1 MKYARYPVPRSL
13 QNWIRYFWS
22 YDAHTPEINTLHI
35 RSFADCYPRLIFQDL
50 RSYAP
55 IKDGTGTAMPVCY
68 LSGLDTRPSDAFWES
83 RFSHFGVSF
92 YPHALHTFF
101 RIDATA
107 LTNEMPD
114 LLLLD
119 KSPVSH
125 LLLNADSHH
134 ERVTVLSKY
143 FQDKLTA
150 MPADPVITHFFN
162 TRQAERLGVAGN
174 LSGIA
179 LLYGLSERQLQRKF
193 KTHVGVSASK
203 FIRIQKFEKA
213 LALIANARYG
223 ELTTLA
229 YELGYSDQAH
239 FINDFKTFTQLAP
252 YAFLKNANLGSES
265 NSFIYSASQL

>member
-1 MKYARYPVPRSL
+1 MKYAQYPVPRSL

-22 YDAHTPEINTLHI
+22 YDAHTPEVSTLHI

-50 RSYAP
+50 HAYAP
-55 IKDGTGTAMPVCY
+55 IKDGAGNVMPACF

-114 LLLLD
+114 LLFLD

-125 LLLNADSHH
+125 LLLSANSHH
-134 ERVTVLSKY
+134 ERVTVLSNY
-143 FQDKLTA
+143 FLGKIATIQT
-150 MPADPVITHFFN
+150 DPIITHFFN
-162 TRQAERLGVAGN
+162 TQQAQKLDVAGN

-179 LLYGLSERQLQRKF
+179 SEYGISERQLQRKF

-213 LALIANARYG
+213 LGLIANARYG
-223 ELTTLA
+223 ELTNIA

-239 FINDFKTFTQLAP
+239 FINDFRTFTQLAP
-252 YAFLKNANLGSES
+252 YEFLKSANLGSES
-265 NSFIYSASQL
+265 NAFIYSAAQL